1 MSRILRGGV
10 KERLLYWESVQK
22 PLLYGKKFVY
32 LFCLTINTRIT
43 RAKIAFKS
51 DNQKQ
56 SLLLPPSLDE
66 LIPLTHSVRV
76 VNAMI
81 DRLDVDAILR
91 TYRGGGNSCFHPRQM
106 LKILVYACL
115 NNIYSS
121 RRIAQ
126 QLSENIHY
134 MWLSGGAKP
143 DFRTINYFRGKRLK
157 GTFEELFRQIVEL
170 LHREGFVSLEVQY
183 IDGTKIES
191 AANKYSFVW
200 RGSVEK
206 HDRRLREKTDAV
218 LREIEQVICEEE
230 REPDTE
236 QTLSTEEFASRVE
249 RIKERMDTE
258 NLSKQ
263 QRRAVRDVE
272 RKSLP
277 RMKEYERH
285 IAIMGERNSYARS
298 DPDATFMRM
307 KEDAMLNG
315 QLKPGYNVQIATENQ
330 FITNYGIFQR
340 PADTGTL
347 IDFLESFHKKYGL
360 HSREIVADA
369 GYGSQQNYEYM
380 FSKGM
385 IPYVKYNYFHKE
397 QTRAFRNNPFL
408 QQNLRYDSSTD
419 EFTCPAGKSMVPICS
434 QNPKSESGYRAHTRL
449 YQASGCTECPLRKE
463 CHNAEGNRIIRVNHR
478 LNEYKEKV
486 RKLLTSERGILHRS
500 RRPIEPEAV
509 FGQIKADRMFRR
521 FRLRSL
527 EKVNIEFGLVALA
540 HNLRK
545 MAANTPLSGPYN
557 VALSQ
562 TGRCRSAKY
571 PLPSIPKITAV
582 RYIIGIHIKV
592 AA

>member
-1 MSRILRGGV
+1 MT
-10 KERLLYWESVQK
+10 K
-22 PLLYGKKFVY
+22 
-32 LFCLTINTRIT
+32 IT
-43 RAKIAFKS
+43 FKS

-66 LIPLTHSVRV
+66 LIPATHSVRV
-76 VNAMI
+76 VNAII
-81 DRLDVDAILR
+81 DRLNVDVILH

-106 LKILVYACL
+106 LKILVYAYL

-126 QLSENIHY
+126 QLTENIHY

-157 GTFEELFRQIVEL
+157 GIFDDLFRQVVEL
-170 LHREGFVSLEVQY
+170 LHKEGFVSLEVQY

-191 AANKYSFVW
+191 AANKYGFVW

-206 HDRRLREKTDAV
+206 HDKRLREKTDAV
-218 LREIEQVICEEE
+218 LREIEQVIRDEQQQT
-230 REPDTE
+230 DTE
-236 QTLSTEEFASRVE
+236 STLSTEEFASRVE
-249 RIKERMDTE
+249 RIKERMDEE
-258 NLSKQ
+258 NLTKQ
-263 QRRAVRDVE
+263 QYRVVRDVE
-272 RKSLP
+272 NKALP
-277 RMKEYERH
+277 KMKEYERH
-285 IAIMGERNSYARS
+285 IATMGDRNSYAKS

-347 IDFLESFHKKYGL
+347 IDFLESFHKKYGM

-380 FSKGM
+380 FGKGM

-408 QQNLRYDSSTD
+408 QQNLKYDPSTD
-419 EFTCPAGKSMVPICS
+419 QFTCPAGKSMVRIS
-434 QNPKSESGYRAHTRL
+434 GKNPKSELGYQAHTHL
-449 YQASGCTECPLRKE
+449 YQASGCSRCPLREE
-463 CHNAEGNRIIRVNHR
+463 CHSAEENRIIRVNHA
-478 LNEYKEKV
+478 LNEYKRTV
-486 RKLLTSERGILHRS
+486 RELLTSQRGMLHRS

-509 FGQIKADRMFRR
+509 FGHIKADHMFRR

-527 EKVNIEFGLVALA
+527 PKVNIEFGLVALA
-540 HNLRK
+540 HNIR
-545 MAANTPLSGPYN
+545 
-557 VALSQ
+557 
-562 TGRCRSAKY
+562 
-571 PLPSIPKITAV
+571 KITSITLLDKRSDDDPGKNHKSYVVKCRIWANSLI
-582 RYIIGIHIKV
+582 YS

>member
-1 MSRILRGGV
+1 M
-10 KERLLYWESVQK
+10 
-22 PLLYGKKFVY
+22 
-32 LFCLTINTRIT
+32 
-43 RAKIAFKS
+43 AKITFKT

-66 LIPLTHSVRV
+66 LIPATHSVRV
-76 VNAMI
+76 VNAII
-81 DRLDVDAILR
+81 DRLDVDAIVR

-106 LKILVYACL
+106 LKILVYAYL

-126 QLSENIHY
+126 QLWENIHY

-157 GTFEELFRQIVEL
+157 GIFDDLFRQVVEL
-170 LHREGFVSLEVQY
+170 LHKEGFVSLEVQY

-206 HDRRLREKTDAV
+206 HDKRLREKTDAV
-218 LREIEQVICEEE
+218 LRDIEQVIHDEQQEA
-230 REPDTE
+230 DTE
-236 QTLSTEEFASRVE
+236 STLPTEEFISRVE
-249 RIKERMDTE
+249 RIKERMDSE
-258 NLSKQ
+258 NLSKSHCKAI
-263 QRRAVRDVE
+263 RKVE
-272 RKSLP
+272 GESIP

-285 IAIMGERNSYARS
+285 LTTMGERNSYSKS

-340 PADTGTL
+340 PTDTGTL

-380 FSKGM
+380 FEKGM

-408 QQNLRYDSSTD
+408 QQNLKYDPSTD
-419 EFTCPAGKSMVPICS
+419 EFTCPAGKSMVPISCK
-434 QNPKSESGYRAHTRL
+434 NPKLELGYRAHTQL
-449 YQASGCTECPLRKE
+449 YQASDCTLCPLRRQ
-463 CHNAEGNRIIRVNHR
+463 CYNAEENRIIRVNHT
-478 LNEYKEKV
+478 LNEYKRTV
-486 RKLLTSERGILHRS
+486 RELLTSQRGMLHRS

-509 FGQIKADRMFRR
+509 FGHIKADRMFRR

-527 EKVNIEFGLVALA
+527 EKVNIEFGIVALA
-540 HNLRK
+540 HNIRK
-545 MAANTPLSGPYN
+545 MATNTRLSSPN
-557 VALSQ
+557 NDALSQ

-571 PLPSIPKITAV
+571 PLATISQIMADG
-582 RYIIGIHIKV
+582 YIICKHKKE

>member
-1 MSRILRGGV
+1 M
-10 KERLLYWESVQK
+10 
-22 PLLYGKKFVY
+22 
-32 LFCLTINTRIT
+32 
-43 RAKIAFKS
+43 AKITFKS

-66 LIPLTHSVRV
+66 LIPATHSVRV
-76 VNAMI
+76 VNAII
-81 DRLDVDAILR
+81 DRLDVDAIVR

-106 LKILVYACL
+106 LKILVYAYL

-126 QLSENIHY
+126 QLWENIHY

-157 GTFEELFRQIVEL
+157 GIFDDLFRQVVEL
-170 LHREGFVSLEVQY
+170 LHKEGFVSLQIQY

-206 HDRRLREKTDAV
+206 HDKRLREKTDAV
-218 LREIEQVICEEE
+218 LREIEQVIRDEQQ
-230 REPDTE
+230 EPDTE
-236 QTLSTEEFASRVE
+236 STLSTEEFASRVE
-249 RIKERMDTE
+249 RIKERME
-258 NLSKQ
+258 KKNLTKQ
-263 QRRAVRDVE
+263 QRRVVRDVE
-272 RKSLP
+272 NKALP
-277 RMKEYERH
+277 KMKEYERH
-285 IAIMGERNSYARS
+285 IATMGDRNSYAKS

-340 PADTGTL
+340 PTDTGTL

-380 FSKGM
+380 FDKGM

-397 QTRAFRNNPFL
+397 QTRAFQNNPFL
-408 QQNLRYDSSTD
+408 QQNLKYDSATD
-419 EFTCPAGKSMVPICS
+419 QFTCPAGKSMVQISCK
-434 QNPKSESGYRAHTRL
+434 NPQSELGYKAHSKL
-449 YQASGCTECPLRKE
+449 YQATDCSRCPLRKQ
-463 CHNAEGNRIIRVNHR
+463 CHNADENRIIRVNHT
-478 LNEYKEKV
+478 LNEYKRTV
-486 RKLLTSERGILHRS
+486 RELLTSQRGMLHRS

-509 FGQIKADRMFRR
+509 FGHIKADRMFRR

-527 EKVNIEFGLVALA
+527 EKVNIEFGIVALA
-540 HNLRK
+540 HNIRK
-545 MAANTPLSGPYN
+545 MATNTQLSSPN
-557 VALSQ
+557 NDALSQ

-571 PLPSIPKITAV
+571 PLATISQIMADD
-582 RYIIGIHIKV
+582 YIICKHKKE

>member
-1 MSRILRGGV
+1 M
-10 KERLLYWESVQK
+10 
-22 PLLYGKKFVY
+22 
-32 LFCLTINTRIT
+32 
-43 RAKIAFKS
+43 AKIAFKS

-76 VNAMI
+76 VNAI
-81 DRLDVDAILR
+81 IERLDVDAVLH

-106 LKILVYACL
+106 LKILVYAYL

-157 GTFEELFRQIVEL
+157 GIFDDLFRQVVEL
-170 LHREGFVSLEVQY
+170 LHKEGFVSLEVQY

-191 AANKYSFVW
+191 AANKYGFVW

-206 HDRRLREKTDAV
+206 HDKRLREKTDAV
-218 LREIEQVICEEE
+218 LREIEQVICEED

-236 QTLSTEEFASRVE
+236 QRLSSEEFASRVE

-277 RMKEYERH
+277 KMKEYERH
-285 IAIMGERNSYARS
+285 IAIMGERNSYAKS

-340 PADTGTL
+340 PTDTGTL

-360 HSREIVADA
+360 QSREIVADA

-397 QTRAFRNNPFL
+397 QTRAFLSNSFL
-408 QQNLRYDSSTD
+408 QHNLRYDPRND
-419 EFTCPAGKSMVPICS
+419 EYICPAKRKLVHISI
-434 QNPKSESGYRAHTRL
+434 QKTKTDLGYQTITRL
-449 YQASGCTECPLRKE
+449 YQATDCSECPLRKE
-463 CHNAEGNRIIRVNHR
+463 CHNAEENRIIKVNHR
-478 LNEYKEKV
+478 LNEYKKKV
-486 RKLLTSERGILHRS
+486 RELLTSQRGIYHRS
-500 RRPIEPEAV
+500 MRPIEPEAV
-509 FGQIKADRMFRR
+509 FGQIKANHFFRR

-527 EKVNIEFGLVALA
+527 QKVNVEFGIVALA

-545 MAANTPLSGPYN
+545 L
-557 VALSQ
+557 
-562 TGRCRSAKY
+562 
-571 PLPSIPKITAV
+571 ITLK
-582 RYIIGIHIKV
+582 GDFSDG
-592 AA
+592 

>member
-1 MSRILRGGV
+1 M
-10 KERLLYWESVQK
+10 
-22 PLLYGKKFVY
+22 
-32 LFCLTINTRIT
+32 
-43 RAKIAFKS
+43 AKITFKS

-66 LIPLTHSVRV
+66 LIPATHSVRV
-76 VNAMI
+76 VNAII
-81 DRLDVDAILR
+81 DRLDVDAIVR

-106 LKILVYACL
+106 LKILVYAYL

-126 QLSENIHY
+126 QLWENIHY

-157 GTFEELFRQIVEL
+157 GIFDDLFRQVVEL
-170 LHREGFVSLEVQY
+170 LHKEGFVSLEVQY

-206 HDRRLREKTDAV
+206 HDKRLREKTDAV
-218 LREIEQVICEEE
+218 LRDIEQVIHDEQQEA
-230 REPDTE
+230 DTE
-236 QTLSTEEFASRVE
+236 STLPTEEFISRVE
-249 RIKERMDTE
+249 RIKERMDSE
-258 NLSKQ
+258 NLTKSHCK
-263 QRRAVRDVE
+263 AI
-272 RKSLP
+272 RKIESESIP
-277 RMKEYERH
+277 KMKEYERH
-285 IAIMGERNSYARS
+285 LTTMGERNSYSKS

-340 PADTGTL
+340 PTDTGTL

-380 FSKGM
+380 FEKGM

-408 QQNLRYDSSTD
+408 QQNLKYDPSTD
-419 EFTCPAGKSMVPICS
+419 EFTCPAGKSMVPISCK
-434 QNPKSESGYRAHTRL
+434 NPKSELGYRAHTQL
-449 YQASGCTECPLRKE
+449 YQASDCTLCPLRRQ
-463 CHNAEGNRIIRVNHR
+463 CYNAEENRIIRVNHT
-478 LNEYKEKV
+478 LNEYKRTV
-486 RKLLTSERGILHRS
+486 RELLTSQRGMLHRS

-509 FGQIKADRMFRR
+509 FGHIKADRMFRR

-527 EKVNIEFGLVALA
+527 
-540 HNLRK
+540 
-545 MAANTPLSGPYN
+545 
-557 VALSQ
+557 
-562 TGRCRSAKY
+562 
-571 PLPSIPKITAV
+571 
-582 RYIIGIHIKV
+582 
-592 AA
+592 

>member
-1 MSRILRGGV
+1 M
-10 KERLLYWESVQK
+10 
-22 PLLYGKKFVY
+22 
-32 LFCLTINTRIT
+32 
-43 RAKIAFKS
+43 AKIAFKS

-76 VNAMI
+76 VNAII
-81 DRLDVDAILR
+81 DRLDVKEILH

-106 LKILVYACL
+106 LKILVYAYL

-134 MWLSGGAKP
+134 MWLAGGAKP

-157 GTFEELFRQIVEL
+157 GVFEDLFRQVVEL
-170 LHREGFVSLEVQY
+170 LHKEGFVSLEVQY

-191 AANKYSFVW
+191 AANKYGFVW

-206 HDRRLREKTDAV
+206 HDKRLREKTDAV

-230 REPDTE
+230 REPDME
-236 QTLSTEEFASRVE
+236 QTLSSEEFASRVE
-249 RIKERMDTE
+249 RIKERMQTQRL
-258 NLSKQ
+258 NKQ
-263 QRRAVRDVE
+263 QCRDIRDVE
-272 RKSLP
+272 QKSLP
-277 RMKEYERH
+277 KMKEYERH
-285 IAIMGERNSYARS
+285 IATMGERNSYAKS

-340 PADTGTL
+340 STDTGTL

-360 HSREIVADA
+360 QSREIVADA

-408 QQNLRYDSSTD
+408 QHNLRYDPRND
-419 EFTCPAGKSMVPICS
+419 EYTCPAQRKLVHISIQRLKTDLGYETIS
-434 QNPKSESGYRAHTRL
+434 QIYRATDC
-449 YQASGCTECPLRKE
+449 SECPLSKE
-463 CHNAEGNRIIRVNHR
+463 CHNAEGNRIIRVNHT
-478 LNEYKEKV
+478 LNEYKHKV
-486 RKLLTSERGILHRS
+486 RELLTSERGMYHRS
-500 RRPIEPEAV
+500 MRPIEPEAV
-509 FGQIKADRMFRR
+509 FGQIKADHLFRR
-521 FRLRSL
+521 FLLRSL
-527 EKVNIEFGLVALA
+527 PKVNVEFGLVALA

-545 MAANTPLSGPYN
+545 VITLKGAFAEGNAPRACKHSTNTHFLLSDFNYKC
-557 VALSQ
+557 VA
-562 TGRCRSAKY
+562 
-571 PLPSIPKITAV
+571 
-582 RYIIGIHIKV
+582 
-592 AA
+592 

>member
-1 MSRILRGGV
+1 M
-10 KERLLYWESVQK
+10 
-22 PLLYGKKFVY
+22 
-32 LFCLTINTRIT
+32 
-43 RAKIAFKS
+43 AKIAFKS

-76 VNAMI
+76 VNAII
-81 DRLDVDAILR
+81 DCLDVDDILH

-106 LKILVYACL
+106 LKILVYAYL

-157 GTFEELFRQIVEL
+157 GIFDDLFRQVVEL
-170 LHREGFVSLEVQY
+170 LHKEGFVSLEVQY
-183 IDGTKIES
+183 IDGTKLES
-191 AANKYSFVW
+191 AANKYGFVW

-206 HDRRLREKTDAV
+206 YDKRLREKTDAV
-218 LREIEQVICEEE
+218 LREIEQVICEEN

-236 QTLSTEEFASRVE
+236 QTLSSEEFASRVE

-258 NLSKQ
+258 NLSKE

-277 RMKEYERH
+277 KMKEYERH
-285 IAIMGERNSYARS
+285 IALMGERNSYAKS

-340 PADTGTL
+340 PTDTGTL

-360 HSREIVADA
+360 QSREIVADA
-369 GYGSQQNYEYM
+369 GYGSLQNYEYM
-380 FSKGM
+380 FSNGM

-397 QTRAFRNNPFL
+397 LTREFRNNPFL
-408 QQNLRYDSSTD
+408 QHNLRYDPRND
-419 EFTCPAGKSMVPICS
+419 EYTCPAQRKLVHISI
-434 QNPKSESGYRAHTRL
+434 QKPKTDLGYETISRL
-449 YQASGCTECPLRKE
+449 YQATDCTECPLRKE
-463 CHNAEGNRIIRVNHR
+463 CHNAEGNRIIRVNYR
-478 LNEYKEKV
+478 LNEYKKKV
-486 RKLLTSERGILHRS
+486 RELLTSQRGIYHRS
-500 RRPIEPEAV
+500 IRPIEPEAV
-509 FGQIKADRMFRR
+509 FGQIKANHIFRR
-521 FRLRSL
+521 FHLRSL
-527 EKVNIEFGLVALA
+527 QKVNVEFGLVALE

-545 MAANTPLSGPYN
+545 LITLKGDLFDGYAHCEHKRTSKERILSLNQNLMTAA
-557 VALSQ
+557 
-562 TGRCRSAKY
+562 
-571 PLPSIPKITAV
+571 
-582 RYIIGIHIKV
+582 
-592 AA
+592 

>member
-1 MSRILRGGV
+1 M
-10 KERLLYWESVQK
+10 
-22 PLLYGKKFVY
+22 
-32 LFCLTINTRIT
+32 
-43 RAKIAFKS
+43 AKIAFKS

-76 VNAMI
+76 VNAII
-81 DRLDVDAILR
+81 DRLDIEEILH

-106 LKILVYACL
+106 LKILVYAYL

-157 GTFEELFRQIVEL
+157 GVFEYLFRQVVEL
-170 LHREGFVSLEVQY
+170 LHKEGFVSLEVQY

-191 AANKYSFVW
+191 DANKYGFVW

-206 HDRRLREKTDAV
+206 HDKRLREKTDAV

-230 REPDTE
+230 REPDME
-236 QTLSTEEFASRVE
+236 QTLSSEEFASRVE

-258 NLSKQ
+258 NLSKR

-272 RKSLP
+272 HKFLP
-277 RMKEYERH
+277 KMREYEHH
-285 IAIMGERNSYARS
+285 IAIMGERNSYAKS

-340 PADTGTL
+340 PTDTGTL

-369 GYGSQQNYEYM
+369 GYGSLQNYDYM

-397 QTRAFRNNPFL
+397 QTRAFLSNPFL
-408 QQNLRYDSSTD
+408 QHNLRYDPRND
-419 EFTCPAGKSMVPICS
+419 EYTCPAERKLVHIAI
-434 QNPKSESGYRAHTRL
+434 QRPKTNLGYETTAQI
-449 YQASGCTECPLRKE
+449 YQATDCSECPLRKV
-463 CHNAEGNRIIRVNHR
+463 CHNAEGNRIIRVNHT
-478 LNEYKEKV
+478 LNEYKHKV
-486 RKLLTSERGILHRS
+486 RELLTSERGMYHRS
-500 RRPIEPEAV
+500 MRSIEPEAV
-509 FGQIKADRMFRR
+509 FGQIKANHIFRK

-527 EKVNIEFGLVALA
+527 PKVNVEFGLVALA

-545 MAANTPLSGPYN
+545 FIALKGPFPDENAHRKCKNRTNTRFLLPDFNYMCAA
-557 VALSQ
+557 
-562 TGRCRSAKY
+562 
-571 PLPSIPKITAV
+571 
-582 RYIIGIHIKV
+582 
-592 AA
+592 